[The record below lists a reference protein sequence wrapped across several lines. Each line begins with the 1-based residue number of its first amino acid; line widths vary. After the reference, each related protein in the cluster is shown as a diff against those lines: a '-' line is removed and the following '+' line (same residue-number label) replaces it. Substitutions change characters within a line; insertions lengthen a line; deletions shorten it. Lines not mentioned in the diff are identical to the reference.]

1 MSGFKNKKGNIYFI
15 GPRASGKTTLAGEVA
30 RRTGLS
36 SVDTDELLQQEQGQS
51 IKEIVAEHGW
61 EHFRELE
68 KMILFRTAQSG
79 SLAVATGGGVV
90 LAPENRE
97 LLKGSGHLT
106 VYLQADADLICAR
119 LARDPRPGQRP
130 ALSEMDFK
138 EEVRVTLQERQG
150 LYQECADIILSADKP
165 LDKLAEEIASLYH
178 GGQQG
183 G

>member
-1 MSGFKNKKGNIYFI
+1 MSGFRNKKGNIYFI

-30 RRTGLS
+30 PRTGLT

-51 IKEIVAEHGW
+51 IREIVAEHGW

-68 KMILFRTAQSG
+68 KIILFRTAQSG

-119 LARDPRPGQRP
+119 LARDPKPGQRP
-130 ALSEMDFK
+130 ALSDLDFK
-138 EEVRVTLQERQG
+138 EEIRSTLKSRQA
-150 LYQECADIILSADKP
+150 LYKDCADIILASDKP
-165 LDKLAEEIASLYH
+165 LDQMGEEVARLYLESKP
-178 GGQQG
+178 GS
-183 G
+183 